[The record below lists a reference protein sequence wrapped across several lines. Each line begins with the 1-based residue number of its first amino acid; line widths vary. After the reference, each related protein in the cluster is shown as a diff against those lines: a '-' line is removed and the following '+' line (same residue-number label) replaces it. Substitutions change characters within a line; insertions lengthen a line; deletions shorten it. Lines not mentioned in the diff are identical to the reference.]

1 MCKIEKV
8 AFLCKI
14 DGKFASIDV
23 DALTLHKSYMSLFNN
38 NKKNWDIIYY
48 IIKDL
53 KLHKSYLLSYQ
64 LIYESFI

>member
-8 AFLCKI
+8 VFLCKI
-14 DGKFASIDV
+14 NGKFASV
-23 DALTLHKSYMSLFNN
+23 DALTPHKSYMSLFNN

-64 LIYESFI
+64 LIYKSFI